1 MGRRWRKIHKTNLF
15 TVTLQYSWQGVVGLV
30 GVWHIILFVAVTI
43 RDISVVARASC
54 FFSSHSLFS
63 FSALYTYSF
72 IHLSIYLSVAITS
85 FVVKFTH
92 RCLQNAGSVYLSFK
106 LLYTIVYLFSI
117 FCIPKNILGHYRTC
131 QRSRKSWGCY
141 SSDAFVKCYHN
152 IPRNV
157 PYAVM
162 TGSYKYKFTYQLG
175 IYM

>member
-1 MGRRWRKIHKTNLF
+1 MAEDTQNEFIYSNTSVFMARRCWLSGGLTYHLVCGCNHSGYIGGGKSLLLF
-15 TVTLQYSWQGVVGLV
+15 LESFFVLV
-30 GVWHIILFVAVTI
+30 L
-43 RDISVVARASC
+43 S
-54 FFSSHSLFS
+54 
-63 FSALYTYSF
+63 LYTYSF